1 MIVVNKTK
9 FYKLKIPC
17 LLKDM
22 EYIIQRC
29 KNDNLDQEVRY

>member
-17 LLKDM
+17 LFKDM
-22 EYIIQRC
+22 EYTIQRC
-29 KNDNLDQEVRY
+29 KNDNSDRGVRY